1 MNFQTILFDFDGT
14 LSESGPGIVNALR
27 YGLTAV
33 GIHEENEDILHSF
46 IGPPLNVQLQ
56 KVYHL
61 SPEDTLAVITKF
73 REEYDDKGVYDAVLY
88 PGIEEL
94 LSSLSSAGK
103 TLCVASSKPWPL
115 VHKLLDTFHIS
126 SYFTVKLGSD
136 PADEMKNKA
145 VFDQKSLIIR
155 RTFKALV
162 EEGHL
167 AHIDDTFL
175 KSTLMIG
182 DKNYD
187 ILGAQSNHIA
197 SAGVTWGYGDE
208 KELTEAGA
216 DYLFHN
222 PQELQKFLL
231 P

>member
-14 LSESGPGIVNALR
+14 LSESGPGIIKAMR

-33 GIHEENEDILHSF
+33 GIEEQDENILQSF

-61 SPEDTLAVITKF
+61 SPKDTLSVITKF
-73 REEYDDKGVYDAVLY
+73 REQYDNKGVYDSRLY
-88 PGIEEL
+88 PGIKNML
-94 LSSLSSAGK
+94 RDLYHAGK
-103 TLCVASSKPWPL
+103 TLCVASSKPYPL
-115 VHKLLDTFHIS
+115 VHKLLESYGIS

-155 RTFKALV
+155 RTFEALV

-167 AHIDDTFL
+167 AHIDDRFL

-208 KELTEAGA
+208 KELTDAGA
-216 DYLFHN
+216 DYLFHS
-222 PQELQKFLL
+222 PQELHTFLI